1 MSVEKSADEQGEE
14 EKMDDMEAV
23 LAGNED
29 DDDSSTDSAFGHHG
43 ITAERLQHGH
53 SGLTLAEVASPD
65 NASYMS
71 AGSRPISLS
80 SQPVS
85 PMGLFG
91 DVGDDQYQDEHP
103 ESFDHG
109 RDGGQQMFIV
119 KASGEGVVHASDLYV
134 IILQE
139 LLELRVA
146 LMTAEHD
153 QTY

>member
-1 MSVEKSADEQGEE
+1 MLVAALRAQGRKTWKEREEEAQPAEENETVSVEKSADEQGEE

-103 ESFDHG
+103 ESFDP
-109 RDGGQQMFIV
+109 
-119 KASGEGVVHASDLYV
+119 SGCP
-134 IILQE
+134 
-139 LLELRVA
+139 VA
-146 LMTAEHD
+146 CSPPQISTC
-153 QTY
+153 